1 MEWLVL
7 NVGNLMILHPCGTAR
22 HIDPSVHGSWQKE
35 LTILSVVLNQLG
47 PSLSPVTRSGLL
59 ARTWLRGRREQKLFW
74 KFFDCKVYC
83 SFNRENPH
91 VICSAMTIPKRK
103 YKTAFW
109 RLVTKTC

>member
-1 MEWLVL
+1 MRHCKSHYPQHARQLAERDYHSECCVEP
-7 NVGNLMILHPCGTAR
+7 VGTEFITGDSIGFVGENPAER
-22 HIDPSVHGSWQKE
+22 AKE
-35 LTILSVVLNQLG
+35 T
-47 PSLSPVTRSGLL
+47 
-59 ARTWLRGRREQKLFW
+59 KLFW
-74 KFFDCKVYC
+74 KFFDCNVYS